1 MTDSNSELTPEARTI
16 ISRARRSFMISM
28 GLLLAGLIAV
38 GAVIVYKSQPSGGA
52 AGTDKSGE
60 YALAKLQLPAGA
72 EVVSVVAAD
81 SMVTVTYKAAG
92 ATTVEI
98 FDGKTGALIR
108 SLVVSSGP

>member
-1 MTDSNSELTPEARTI
+1 
-16 ISRARRSFMISM
+16 M

-38 GAVIVYKSQPSGGA
+38 GAVIVYKSQPAGG
-52 AGTDKSGE
+52 TNSSDKGSE

-72 EVVSVVAAD
+72 EIVSVVAAD
-81 SMVTVTYKAAG
+81 GVVTVTYKVAG